1 MIFLFLGL
9 ALADEVD
16 TFPETCLM
24 EYYDA
29 AHCTSCSASYEGDEE
44 CQALGEAG
52 KERACVSAGG
62 SFWSEIW
69 CDPGYTTPISG
80 PNAEG
85 EDSESEKEGGT
96 CGDGCSSAAGG
107 GAAAAGLAL
116 SLLLA
121 RRRRE
126 A

>member
-44 CQALGEAG
+44 CQALGEQG
-52 KERACVSAGG
+52 KERACTSSGG

-80 PNAEG
+80 PNTEG
-85 EDSESEKEGGT
+85 EDSASGKGGA

-107 GAAAAGLAL
+107 GAVAAGLAL